1 MTDVRRLAVH
11 GGTPRISA
19 GAHVKWPVLGA
30 TDKEAVLRV
39 LDRGVLSGPFAP
51 EIRALE
57 REFAA
62 YLGVK
67 HCLTTNS
74 GTSAL
79 HVALA
84 ASGVGPGDEVI
95 TPAFSFVAT
104 ALSVLH
110 QNAIPVFV
118 DIDPKTWAMDPVL
131 TEKAITPRTKALLPV
146 HIHGTPCDLDAF
158 QAIAKK
164 HNLILIEDAAQ
175 AHGST
180 YHGKKVG
187 SFGAAAGFS
196 LQSSKS
202 LACGEG
208 GLFVTN
214 DDSVLERANRTRMF
228 GEDVRMEHEKGYRI
242 ERALDGDRAYDSM
255 TMGWMYRMTELSAS
269 VARSQLKRLD
279 EFNANAQRNAQIL
292 SKRLGQLRGV
302 TPPFVPEGST
312 SCFHKYR
319 VRLDASKVG
328 VDAPAVLVRDAV
340 LAALQA
346 EGVDAV
352 LWQSMPVPA
361 QRLFREKVGFGK
373 GYPWTLDKPVSYEL
387 SQYPE
392 TNRLLDSSIV
402 LFSHTYPIAPQP
414 ASLCEAYADAFEA
427 VWNNLGDVLATYSR
441 TQKATAKA

>member
-1 MTDVRRLAVH
+1 VRRLAVH
-11 GGTPRISA
+11 GGKPRI
-19 GAHVKWPVLGA
+19 GPGEHVRWPVLGA
-30 TDKEAVLRV
+30 TAKEAVLRV

-51 EIRALE
+51 EVRGLE
-57 REFAA
+57 KEFAR

-67 HCLTTNS
+67 YCLATNS

-84 ASGVGPGDEVI
+84 AAGVGPGDEVI
-95 TPAFSFVAT
+95 TSAFSFVAT

-118 DIDPKTWAMDPVL
+118 DIEPKTLAVDPKLV
-131 TEKAITPRTKALLPV
+131 EKAITPRTKAILPV
-146 HIHGTPCDLDAF
+146 HIHGTPCDLDGLL
-158 QAIAKK
+158 AIAKK
-164 HNLILIEDAAQ
+164 HNIPLIEDAAQ

-180 YHGKKVG
+180 YHGRKVG
-187 SFGAAAGFS
+187 SIGAAGCFS

-214 DDSVLERANRTRMF
+214 DESMLDRANRTRMF
-228 GEDVRMEHEKGYRI
+228 GEDVRQEHEKGYRLD
-242 ERALDGDRAYDSM
+242 RALDGDRAYDSM
-255 TMGWMYRMTELSAS
+255 TMGWMYRMNELSAS
-269 VARSQLKRLD
+269 VARDQLTRLD
-279 EFNANAQRNAQIL
+279 ESNANAQRNAGIL
-292 SKRLGQLRGV
+292 SGRLGQLRGV
-302 TPPFVPEGST
+302 TPPTLPEGTT

-319 VRLDASKVG
+319 VRLDATKAG
-328 VDAPAVLVRDAV
+328 IEAPPTLVRDAV
-340 LAALQA
+340 LEALKA

-361 QRLFREKVGFGK
+361 QRLFREKVGFGR
-373 GYPWTLDKPVSYEL
+373 GCPWDHGQPVNYDL

-392 TNRLLDSSIV
+392 TTRLLDSSIV

-414 ASLCEAYADAFEA
+414 AALCEAYADAFES
-427 VWNNLGDVLATYSR
+427 VWSNLGDVLATYSR
-441 TQKATAKA
+441 NRKGAA